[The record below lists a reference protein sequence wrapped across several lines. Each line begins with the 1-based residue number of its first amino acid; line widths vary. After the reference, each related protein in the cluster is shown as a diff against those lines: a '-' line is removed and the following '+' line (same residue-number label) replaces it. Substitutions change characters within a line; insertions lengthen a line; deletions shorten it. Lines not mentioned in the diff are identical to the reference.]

1 MHGKVLDSASHKNK
15 LLLWKVFVKWACD
28 GWPGVYPVAGRWVMD
43 ARRPSLGGRGGGAGG
58 WGGVTPSNADTRVI
72 TALLATATEGSQ
84 EEGVV
89 AVSVGGCVGGAGGHV
104 YLHHTGVNNHGNG

>member
-15 LLLWKVFVKWACD
+15 LLLWKVFVKWARD

-43 ARRPSLGGRGGGAGG
+43 ARRPSLRGGWGG
-58 WGGVTPSNADTRVI
+58 GGGGVTPSNADTRVI

-84 EEGVV
+84 EERGGGCE
-89 AVSVGGCVGGAGGHV
+89 VGGCGGGGGGHV
-104 YLHHTGVNNHGNG
+104 YLHHTGVNNHRNG